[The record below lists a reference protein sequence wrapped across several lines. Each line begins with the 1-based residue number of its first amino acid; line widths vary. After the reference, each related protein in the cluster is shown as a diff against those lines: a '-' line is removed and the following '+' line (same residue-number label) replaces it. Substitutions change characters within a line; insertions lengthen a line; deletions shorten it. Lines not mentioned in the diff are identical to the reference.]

1 MSTIDWNA
9 VAAWIALAISIVTPA
24 ASLLLSNIHQR
35 RLKKLELQHQKATE
49 FYRKQCAV
57 FSEYLKHATA
67 HIHAMGG
74 SFFDYTTSYHELF
87 MYVPQEYWPLLISFD
102 RAICSKDDRQIE
114 ELFLEVTKI
123 LASLLQEQQ
132 KRIPV

>member
-9 VAAWIALAISIVTPA
+9 VAAWIAL
-24 ASLLLSNIHQR
+24 
-35 RLKKLELQHQKATE
+35 
-49 FYRKQCAV
+49 
-57 FSEYLKHATA
+57 
-67 HIHAMGG
+67 
-74 SFFDYTTSYHELF
+74 
-87 MYVPQEYWPLLISFD
+87 
-102 RAICSKDDRQIE
+102 DRQIE